1 VLTYAFLVLAAVV
14 PLAQAEEAWRWKDA
28 KGTLC
33 YSNRADVVPPDA
45 TPVKTRLI
53 VEAERL
59 PGPADWVTLSVFIA
73 GLLVI
78 ARGVLLAFREPAT
91 YRGRI
96 AGPILMALSTA
107 LVGLFVIG
115 ALYIGRQVPDSK
127 EAPQV
132 GQQAPGFTL
141 LDKEGHEVSLAG
153 LLDAGGAEPANGAL
167 LIFYRGY
174 W

>member
-1 VLTYAFLVLAAVV
+1 MSR
-14 PLAQAEEAWRWKDA
+14 RW
-28 KGTLC
+28 
-33 YSNRADVVPPDA
+33 NRSIWVGS
-45 TPVKTRLI
+45 LI
-53 VEAERL
+53 VLIAATAYLPLAERL
-59 PGPADWVTLSVFIA
+59 PGPADWITLALFIA
-73 GLLVI
+73 GLQVI
-78 ARGVLLAFREPAT
+78 AIGVLRAFREPAT

-96 AGPILMALSTA
+96 AGPILMTLSTA

-141 LDKEGHEVSLAG
+141 LDKEGREVSLAG
-153 LLDAGGAEPANGAL
+153 LLGAGSAAQANGAL